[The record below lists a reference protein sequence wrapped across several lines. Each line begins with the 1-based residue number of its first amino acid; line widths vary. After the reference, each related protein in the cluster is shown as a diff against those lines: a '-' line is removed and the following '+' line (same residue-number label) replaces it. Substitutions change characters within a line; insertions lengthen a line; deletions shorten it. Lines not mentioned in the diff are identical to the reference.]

1 MRREHEDRRRRGP
14 SATLPWLAAA
24 LALHALLLLLLE
36 PLWPHLKSEPPA
48 VSSTPVTLLVEV
60 PEEDEEEPEPEEPE
74 EPDLKGQIVDTP
86 PPEEEERPD
95 DYEYLA
101 EHDNTV
107 EEETRSERF
116 RINPDVLAPEYS
128 EDDELKFEEAF
139 DLNVTE
145 PSTGAQ
151 VGNDRFEPDRDG
163 RLAALPSPFTVTNRD
178 GLQAPVPASS
188 ASSSLAG
195 APNNDL
201 LDEKRGQAVQLNTRE
216 LLGATYINRIRR
228 LVNFYWDQNLDN
240 LPGSVRY
247 ARPSYSTMVV
257 AVLDSNGAL
266 ESLEV
271 TQASGSDP
279 LDNAVV
285 HAFRIAGPFPNPPEQ
300 LISKDGRVY
309 LPDMNFVVN
318 LGQAR
323 AQYMGIDPR
332 ANVRFP
338 GILKAPR

>member
-1 MRREHEDRRRRGP
+1 MRRDHETRRRTG
-14 SATLPWLAAA
+14 LPAALQWLALA
-24 LALHALLLLLLE
+24 LVLHALLLAVLE
-36 PLWPHLKSEPPA
+36 PLWPHLQPEPPE
-48 VSSTPVTLLVEV
+48 VSATPVTLLVEV
-60 PEEDEEEPEPEEPE
+60 PEEEEEPPEEEPE
-74 EPDLKGQIVDTP
+74 EPDLSGQIVDTP

-95 DYEYLA
+95 DYDYLA
-101 EHDNTV
+101 EHDNKV
-107 EEETRSERF
+107 VEETRSEKF
-116 RINPDVLAPEYS
+116 RINPEVLAPEYS

-163 RLAALPSPFTVTNRD
+163 RLASLPSPFAVTNRD

-201 LDEKRGQAVQLNTRE
+201 LDEKRGDAVRLNTRE

-240 LPGSVRY
+240 LPGSIRY
-247 ARPSYSTMVV
+247 ARPSYSTVVV

-285 HAFRIAGPFPNPPEQ
+285 QAFRIAGPFPNPPEQ

-323 AQYMGIDPR
+323 AQFMGVDPR
-332 ANVRFP
+332 SNVRFP
-338 GILKAPR
+338 GILKSPR